1 MRNLF
6 IYWGG
11 SKNTLRESIHFHTSQ
26 PLKTYVGNACHSVR
40 HEYASNIYVD
50 QLSQNHLEK
59 NMGTTMVLK
68 YVDSNARKQ
77 IKV

>member
-1 MRNLF
+1 M
-6 IYWGG
+6 
-11 SKNTLRESIHFHTSQ
+11 
-26 PLKTYVGNACHSVR
+26 GNACHSVR
-40 HEYASNIYVD
+40 HEYASSIYVD
-50 QLSQNHLEK
+50 QLSQNHLGK